1 MKIYLDTSSLFK
13 LYQKEADSV
22 TFDELFINSRISD
35 IFISEIAKIEFVS
48 AIYKKVRMK
57 ETRLEDAKKAI
68 ELFDNDIKKYFI
80 VPLESNLII
89 KAKQLI
95 VTYGKQG
102 LRTLDSIQLVSALA
116 VRNEVDKYF
125 TSDRLLHILFE
136 KENLP
141 MA

>member
-57 ETRLEDAKKAI
+57 ATRLEDAKKAI

>member
-48 AIYKKVRMK
+48 ALYKKVRMK
-57 ETRLEDAKKAI
+57 ETSLEDAKKAI

-95 VTYGKQG
+95 VTYGTQG

>member
-48 AIYKKVRMK
+48 ALYKKVRMK

-95 VTYGKQG
+95 VTYGTQG

-141 MA
+141 V